1 MAPVFTIGPQAT
13 SLKTRL
19 RIRFSA
25 SGHLLKRCS
34 EPRPGS
40 ATHGYKKS
48 EYETTTQVSSLTDE
62 GVGSELW
69 WWIGSNGATHTNPD
83 GKALG
88 PRLFPHCKWP
98 NYSG

>member
-1 MAPVFTIGPQAT
+1 MAPVFTLGPQAT

-48 EYETTTQVSSLTDE
+48 EYETTTQVSQLPDE
-62 GVGSELW
+62 GKWDGDVPDTVGAPCLRYRTAHHVPEP
-69 WWIGSNGATHTNPD
+69 IA
-83 GKALG
+83 
-88 PRLFPHCKWP
+88 
-98 NYSG
+98 